1 VIQPKRTPLHE
12 THIALGARMV
22 EFAGWLMPVQYAGI
36 IAEHQA
42 VRRRAGLF
50 DLCHMGILEVRGP
63 GALRFLERVTT
74 NDPSR
79 LTIGR
84 AQYSLLCQPD
94 GGVID
99 DLIVYRVP
107 QGFVIVANA
116 VNTETDYQWLLE
128 QQAALGVAGCEVLD
142 CSAERGN
149 IAIQGPLAQQVLQ
162 QLTRLDLHAI
172 RYFHHATAEVAGIPM
187 QVCRTGYTGEDG
199 FELLAPRDRAV
210 ELWHAL
216 LDAGKSVELVPC
228 GLGARD
234 TLRTEA
240 GLPLYGHELTREI
253 NPYEANLGWVVK
265 LSGRVFVGSEALH
278 RIEREGPARRI
289 VGLTMLE
296 RGGVPR
302 QDYPVQRDG
311 EQVGHVTSGTYSPT
325 LDANIAL
332 ALVRRDAASADAL
345 DVVIRGRPMRA
356 RVTPLPFYRGS
367 VRLPAAR
374 SARGS

>member
-1 VIQPKRTPLHE
+1 
-12 THIALGARMV
+12 MV
-22 EFAGWLMPVQYAGI
+22 EFAGWLMPVQYTGI
-36 IAEHQA
+36 LAEHQA

-84 AQYSLLCQPD
+84 AQYSLFCQPD

-116 VNTETDYQWLLE
+116 ANTDTDYQWLLE
-128 QQAALGVAGCEVLD
+128 QQAALGVSDCEVLNR
-142 CSAERGN
+142 SAERGN

-162 QLTRLDLHAI
+162 HLTRMDLDAI
-172 RYFHHATAEVAGIPM
+172 RYFHHATGEIAGIPM

-199 FELLAPRDRAV
+199 FELLAPRDQV
-210 ELWHAL
+210 TTLWHAL
-216 LDAGKSVELVPC
+216 LDAGRAVELLPC

-240 GLPLYGHELTREI
+240 GLPLYGHELTREV

-278 RIEREGPARRI
+278 RIEREGPARRLI
-289 VGLTMLE
+289 GLTMLD

-302 QDYPVQRDG
+302 PGYVVQREG
-311 EQVGHVTSGTYSPT
+311 QEAGRVTSGTYSPT
-325 LDANIAL
+325 LDANIAM
-332 ALVRRDAASADAL
+332 ALVQRDAAGAETL
-345 DVVIRGRPMRA
+345 DVVIRGRPVRA
-356 RVTPLPFYRGS
+356 RVTTLPFYRGS
-367 VRLPAAR
+367 VRLPSAR
-374 SARGS
+374 STRGS